1 MLIIYLSNTINLVSY
16 MISYRARISKNGV
29 VYYIAVPSQLDA
41 DIEIGDTVL
50 VRLKKHETTIAVFI
64 RRVARLGKR
73 KIVTLPHNFVKIW
86 RILHGRTVDVEL
98 EKLEVKNIDEI
109 VKKIIIGFGSKP
121 ST

>member
-1 MLIIYLSNTINLVSY
+1 
-16 MISYRARISKNGV
+16 MISYRSRISKNGV

-50 VRLKKHETTIAVFI
+50 VRLRRQEVNLGVFI

-73 KIVTLPHNFVKIW
+73 KIITLPHSFVKIW
-86 RILHGRTVDVEL
+86 KILHGRTVDVEL
-98 EKLEVKNIDEI
+98 EKIEVKDIEEL
-109 VKKIIIGFGSKP
+109 VKKIIIGFGPKP

>member
-1 MLIIYLSNTINLVSY
+1 
-16 MISYRARISKNGV
+16 MISYKARISKNGV
-29 VYYIAVPSQLDA
+29 VYYIAVPSQLNA

-50 VRLKKHETTIAVFI
+50 VRLKKQETDLGVFI

-73 KIVTLPHNFVKIW
+73 KIITLPHNFAKIW

-98 EKLEVKNIDEI
+98 EKLEVENIEEI
-109 VKKIIIGFGSKP
+109 VKKIVLGFGYKP